1 MSSAAATACTRTP
14 RCRLRRTAASL
25 NSALYSWT
33 FFGPAR
39 GTRHLP
45 LLGGSVYKSEAG
57 SPVSFKRLLGAGLRP
72 PTDRDERLLLETART
87 GADPDCRGIR
97 GKAWR
102 LLAPDA
108 LSGQNSRRLLAPD
121 VLSGQNSRLPA
132 PAVYLTPLE
141 LNVCQVRHRCGDG
154 PPQPDAALV
163 VRLSRGRSIQFDA
176 NIGLRHNGRPPV
188 DRCGLL
194 ACPRGECG
202 ERENQGG

>member
-1 MSSAAATACTRTP
+1 
-14 RCRLRRTAASL
+14 
-25 NSALYSWT
+25 
-33 FFGPAR
+33 
-39 GTRHLP
+39 
-45 LLGGSVYKSEAG
+45 
-57 SPVSFKRLLGAGLRP
+57 
-72 PTDRDERLLLETART
+72 LLLETART

-141 LNVCQVRHRCGDG
+141 LNVCQVRHRCGEG

-163 VRLSRGRSIQFDA
+163 VSSSRGRGLQFDA
-176 NIGLRHNGRPPV
+176 QSWLSYIGAAPV
-188 DRCGLL
+188 ATG
-194 ACPRGECG
+194 
-202 ERENQGG
+202 

>member
-1 MSSAAATACTRTP
+1 MAPAMAPANTTLREPRTVKPAEGAVASANACI
-14 RCRLRRTAASL
+14 
-25 NSALYSWT
+25 
-33 FFGPAR
+33 AR
-39 GTRHLP
+39 
-45 LLGGSVYKSEAG
+45 
-57 SPVSFKRLLGAGLRP
+57 RP
-72 PTDRDERLLLETART
+72 PTDRGERLLLETART

-97 GKAWR
+97 GNAWG
-102 LLAPDA
+102 LLAPDV
-108 LSGQNSRRLLAPD
+108 LGGQNSRRLLAPD

-141 LNVCQVRHRCGDG
+141 LNVCQVRHRCGEG

-163 VRLSRGRSIQFDA
+163 VHSSRGRSIQFDA